1 VKGTLAQRIS
11 LLTVAVAVITGAVA
25 GVLSLSLTRTVS
37 ESSARKELRQ
47 LAAAAVTTV
56 NNRPDSSA
64 ARLRARSTLGALNI
78 QLALLDQSGN
88 ITAGQN
94 LARDALSQAQ
104 RTRLVSVGSLS
115 LRSTVDGR
123 AVFVEARVT
132 TVGGVVLVQ
141 RRSDALAAADDA
153 IRRVILALLIGV
165 LVAVVLGA
173 LVAYRIARPLRRTA
187 QAAHA
192 LADGHRD
199 VQVNLDGPAEVAEV
213 GAAVNSLATA
223 LSASELRQR
232 DFLMSVSHDLR
243 TPLTAISGFAES
255 LADDVVPP
263 DQTAHVGAVMLGE
276 AQRLTRMVADLLD
289 LARLDAQD
297 FRVNLVPIDL
307 VALIRDAAL
316 VWGRRCAHEGVRFQL
331 QVPDHPLVVPTD
343 ALRIRQVLDGLLENA
358 LRVTPAGAP
367 MVLAAAAVGD
377 SADPHRRPGVVLEV
391 RDGGPGLND
400 DDLPVAFEE
409 SVLYERYR
417 GVRKVGTGLGLAIVD
432 RLVRRLGGTVE
443 AGHAVEGGA
452 RFTVRLPTGTQI
464 AGHDFS

>member
-1 VKGTLAQRIS
+1 M
-11 LLTVAVAVITGAVA
+11 
-25 GVLSLSLTRTVS
+25 
-37 ESSARKELRQ
+37 
-47 LAAAAVTTV
+47 
-56 NNRPDSSA
+56 
-64 ARLRARSTLGALNI
+64 
-78 QLALLDQSGN
+78 
-88 ITAGQN
+88 
-94 LARDALSQAQ
+94 
-104 RTRLVSVGSLS
+104 
-115 LRSTVDGR
+115 
-123 AVFVEARVT
+123 FVEARVT
-132 TVGGVVLVQ
+132 TIGGVVLVQ

-165 LVAVVLGA
+165 LVAVILGA

-192 LADGHRD
+192 LADGRRD
-199 VQVNLDGPAEVAEV
+199 VRVNLDGPAEVAEV
-213 GAAVNSLATA
+213 GAAVNSLAAA

-255 LADDVVPP
+255 LADNVVPP
-263 DQTAHVGAVMLGE
+263 EQTAHVGAVMLGE

-297 FRVNLVPIDL
+297 FRVDLVPIDL
-307 VALIRDAAL
+307 VALVRDAAL
-316 VWGRRCAHEGVRFQL
+316 VWARRCAQEGVRFEVQA
-331 QVPDHPLVVPTD
+331 PDQPLVVSTD
-343 ALRIRQVLDGLLENA
+343 AARIRQVLDGLLENA

-367 MVLAAAAVGD
+367 VVLAVAAADFADG
-377 SADPHRRPGVVLEV
+377 ADPRRRPGVVLEV

-400 DDLPVAFEE
+400 DDLPVAFEQ

-452 RFTVRLPTGTQI
+452 RFTVRLP
-464 AGHDFS
+464 A

>member
-1 VKGTLAQRIS
+1 MKGTLAQRIS
-11 LLTVAVAVITGAVA
+11 LLAIAVAVITGVVA

-37 ESSARKELRQ
+37 ESSARRELRQ
-47 LAAAAVTTV
+47 LAVATASTV
-56 NNRPDSSA
+56 NNRPDSTA

-78 QLALLDQSGN
+78 QLALLDQNGN
-88 ITAGQN
+88 VTAGQK
-94 LARDALSQAQ
+94 LARDALSAAQ
-104 RTRLVSVGSLS
+104 RARLVSVGSLS

-132 TVGGVVLVQ
+132 TVGGVVLAQ
-141 RRSDALAAADDA
+141 RRADALAVADDA
-153 IRRVILALLIGV
+153 LRRVILALLVGV
-165 LVAVVLGA
+165 IVAVILGA

-192 LADGHRD
+192 LADGRRD
-199 VQVNLDGPAEVAEV
+199 VRVNLDGPAEVAEV

-255 LADDVVPP
+255 LADNIVPP
-263 DQTAHVGAVMLGE
+263 EQTAHVGAVMLGE
-276 AQRLTRMVADLLD
+276 AQRLNRMVADLLD

-297 FRVNLVPIDL
+297 FRVDLVPIDL
-307 VALIRDAAL
+307 VALVRDAAV
-316 VWGRRCAHEGVRFQL
+316 VWARRCAQEGVRFEL
-331 QVPDHPLVVPTD
+331 HVPDHMIVVSTD
-343 ALRIRQVLDGLLENA
+343 AARIRQVLDGLLENA

-367 MVLAAAAVGD
+367 VVLAVAAAD
-377 SADPHRRPGVVLEV
+377 TGVVLEV
-391 RDGGPGLND
+391 RDGGPGLTD
-400 DDLPVAFEE
+400 DDLPVAFEQ

-432 RLVRRLGGTVE
+432 RLVRRLGGTVA

-452 RFTVRLPTGTQI
+452 RFTVYLPAGTGS
-464 AGHDFS
+464 AGRP